1 MKIEDL
7 KTKIFD
13 TGSIKCDDYYT
24 ILEHF
29 GFLDK
34 LELIKEKYKEGK
46 LDDLI
51 DYDELTSKGYE
62 LGWDDGSRLICNLR
76 NVLTDSQALELLFK
90 AGSTVELE
98 REIFAIYLKS
108 ALREVALY
116 LMYLV
121 NCE

>member
-34 LELIKEKYKEGK
+34 LELIKQKYKEGK

-76 NVLTDSQALELLFK
+76 NVLTDSQALDLLFK
-90 AGSTVELE
+90 AGSTVEFE

-116 LMYLV
+116 LMYLAD
-121 NCE
+121 CE